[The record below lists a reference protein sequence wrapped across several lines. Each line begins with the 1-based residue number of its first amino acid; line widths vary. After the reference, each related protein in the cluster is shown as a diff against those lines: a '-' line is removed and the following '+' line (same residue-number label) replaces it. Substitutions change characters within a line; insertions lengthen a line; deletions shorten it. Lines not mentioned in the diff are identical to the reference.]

1 MHLRRSF
8 SFWHLSH
15 ATTRRTSMD
24 GTQRQL
30 FSSAAVPTLHGPAGC
45 SALHCLACAAL
56 LYELVFV
63 DRPRC
68 CVLPLLGTHI
78 EGGGGAA
85 QRQVASAAAGFPRTR
100 FVGVCSAGTSR
111 FLSVRGSPRQACLG
125 PRLRSRVLLLR
136 QAPAPWQG
144 MRQRRVNLRWLHVI
158 VLGKRW
164 PPPPAKPLKI
174 ERTKHAAESKFD
186 VTLEKGFVNSAFVS
200 YELTRPGPS
209 VFGYSYISK
218 S

>member
-1 MHLRRSF
+1 
-8 SFWHLSH
+8 
-15 ATTRRTSMD
+15 
-24 GTQRQL
+24 
-30 FSSAAVPTLHGPAGC
+30 
-45 SALHCLACAAL
+45 
-56 LYELVFV
+56 
-63 DRPRC
+63 
-68 CVLPLLGTHI
+68 
-78 EGGGGAA
+78 
-85 QRQVASAAAGFPRTR
+85 
-100 FVGVCSAGTSR
+100 
-111 FLSVRGSPRQACLG
+111 
-125 PRLRSRVLLLR
+125 LLR
-136 QAPAPWQG
+136 QAPEPWQG

-164 PPPPAKPLKI
+164 PPAPAKPLKI